1 MKKKYR
7 ILSLLTIIIFCVG
20 LVGCSNNKSS
30 GDNEIKITKSQM
42 RDYYLKEYHLS
53 TRLISKYADSLKHNQ
68 NLLKPAAKDLIDY
81 SKKINGKLKNNSINK
96 HTSMTFINYNN
107 ALINW
112 TNGVIYYLTNN
123 NPNKITKY
131 SKVLAKYT
139 PKLRKELNISKNYST
154 AESRRANKKVKDV
167 TSSLPQ
173 VKGKTAI
180 TNDSKIEITGSQMV
194 PGQDGKKTLLVYYT
208 ATNLMDDPREAYKL
222 LLEAG
227 NFEQD
232 NGNSYSRLNTG
243 NPDFNWDS
251 QHRDIH
257 EMDSNGILSQLKP
270 NATGKYA
277 TFLTL
282 SNDQNPVLYQVHDPE
297 TREKLGTIKIPL
309 NN

>member
-1 MKKKYR
+1 MKKNYR
-7 ILSLLTIIIFCVG
+7 ILSLLTIIIFCIG

-30 GDNEIKITKSQM
+30 GDNAIKITKSQM
-42 RDYYLKEYHLS
+42 KTYYFKEHHLA
-53 TRLISKYADSLKHNQ
+53 TQVISKYADSLKHNQ
-68 NLLKPAAKDLIDY
+68 DLSKPAIKDLIDY
-81 SKKINGKLKNNSINK
+81 NKKVNSKIKKNSINK
-96 HTSMTFINYNN
+96 STSMTFINYTNE
-107 ALINW
+107 LINW
-112 TNGVIYYLTNN
+112 AHGVTYYLNN
-123 NPNKITKY
+123 DNHNKMSKY
-131 SKVLAKYT
+131 SKSVSKYAL
-139 PKLRKELNISKNYST
+139 KLKKDLNISKSYRT
-154 AESRRANKKVKDV
+154 AEEKQANRKVKDV
-167 TSSLPQ
+167 VSSLPQ

-180 TNDSKIEITGSQMV
+180 TNDSKVEITGSQMV